1 MILFGRIFKAHLQP
15 VPVLYHL
22 SMPYQLAF
30 GFISSQ
36 RKIRHQIAVPL
47 ASNSL
52 RLCPNGVKPQL
63 DLHDRLQKQARKYC
77 FVKKKFL
84 ACFFLLNDMHF
95 HSNWPLILELIKV
108 CAFSQT
114 CVMYKTMFLTKRNA
128 IFVTIVFL

>member
-1 MILFGRIFKAHLQP
+1 LILFGRIFKAHLQP

-30 GFISSQ
+30 GFISSR
-36 RKIRHQIAVPL
+36 RKIRHQIAGPL

-52 RLCPNGVKPQL
+52 RLFQNGVKLQL
-63 DLHDRLQKQARKYC
+63 DLQDRLQKQARTYYFGKRFF
-77 FVKKKFL
+77 FVFS
-84 ACFFLLNDMHF
+84 LNTMHF
-95 HSNWPLILELIKV
+95 HSNWSLILELIIV

-128 IFVTIVFL
+128 TFVTIVFL